1 MQSKFIGIFFIV
13 AMSFSSFSHAKAEDF
28 FRLSGGG
35 LLISGVEMR
44 YSEVIEMINKEK
56 SWQRVGRNHYILN
69 ASVGGEF
76 DVRLK
81 FRGGELTEI
90 VSKQLGRKDY
100 R

>member
-1 MQSKFIGIFFIV
+1 MQSALRWILFSV
-13 AMSFSSFSHAKAEDF
+13 LMSLSSVSHAKADDF

-35 LLISGVEMR
+35 LLISGVEMKH
-44 YSEVIEMINKEK
+44 SIVMKMINKEK

-81 FRGGELTEI
+81 FSGGKLTEI